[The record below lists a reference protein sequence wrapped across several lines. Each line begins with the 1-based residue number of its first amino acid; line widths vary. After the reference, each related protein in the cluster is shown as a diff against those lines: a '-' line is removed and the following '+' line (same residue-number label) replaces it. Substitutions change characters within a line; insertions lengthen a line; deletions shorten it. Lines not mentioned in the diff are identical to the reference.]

1 MNNYGSEEDKLKNEN
16 SPNKLSLNRSLTNIS
31 LDEQLIGKRMKN
43 NTKNNLKSNQ
53 PDKNIERKIF
63 DTNKK
68 DVELKKFQID
78 KCLKDIETTVIEKE
92 KRRNVMLQNEFDK
105 ERNYLIDQQK
115 SVKTQI
121 EDVSRNNMNEKIIK
135 MLKEGVSY
143 L

>member
-53 PDKNIERKIF
+53 TDKNIERKIF

-78 KCLKDIETTVIEKE
+78 KCLISLSQD
-92 KRRNVMLQNEFDK
+92 
-105 ERNYLIDQQK
+105 
-115 SVKTQI
+115 
-121 EDVSRNNMNEKIIK
+121 
-135 MLKEGVSY
+135 
-143 L
+143 

>member
-53 PDKNIERKIF
+53 TDKNIERKIF